1 MWKILLEN
9 AEKSRYNG
17 RKGPIQAGKNGGN
30 LDGCYGN
37 HGRCHAEWG
46 DWGLVILCGDVFD
59 EKMRETVDN
68 WCYQP
73 VWTPSYS
80 EFSKTSSENSFR
92 RAAEY
97 VKLWAGENVYF
108 SLVVQDVTE
117 AYIYAA
123 GR

>member
-1 MWKILLEN
+1 MDVMETTG
-9 AEKSRYNG
+9 AVTPNG
-17 RKGPIQAGKNGGN
+17 ETLWSVETVGAALKDAR
-30 LDGCYGN
+30 D
-37 HGRCHAEWG
+37 R
-46 DWGLVILCGDVFD
+46 GLVILGGDVFD
-59 EKMRETVDN
+59 EKMRETWEN

-92 RAAEY
+92 RAAGY
-97 VKLWAGENVYF
+97 VKLWAGQNVYF